1 MGRASRHH
9 QRSSHEGVITYLR
22 MFDANADGADWR
34 EVLRIVLH
42 IDAERA
48 GSGVRTI
55 VISRAPSG

>member
-1 MGRASRHH
+1 MGRANRHN
-9 QRSSHEGVITYLR
+9 QRFLPLITYLR

-42 IDAERA
+42 IDADR
-48 GSGVRTI
+48 GVRTI